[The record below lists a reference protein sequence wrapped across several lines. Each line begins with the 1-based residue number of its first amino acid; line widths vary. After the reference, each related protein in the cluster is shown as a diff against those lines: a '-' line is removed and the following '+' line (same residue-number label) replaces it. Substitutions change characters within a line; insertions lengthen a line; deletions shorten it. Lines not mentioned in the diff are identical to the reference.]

1 MAGEA
6 GGNVFRTIGGGLTSR
21 GATTSGLRWHPR
33 GLLRTFPP
41 MRTLRFALP
50 SLLGVAM
57 FLVPYRTADGVNI
70 GLGILTDWTEA
81 LLGDSLR
88 VIVVVIVCVS
98 AALSAF
104 AAVARPAWSRRPG
117 GLAAVL
123 SGSRTSVAVR
133 VVAAVVACMILFGA
147 GPAWITSGDSG
158 GVILNDLMTV
168 IVVVFV
174 FASFLLPLLTD
185 FGLMEFI
192 GTMARRV
199 FRPLFR
205 LPGRAAVDGA
215 ASWFGSSIVGLVIT
229 TEQYDRG
236 HYTEREAL
244 VIALNFSVVS
254 VAFAKVVADFA
265 GVGEHFLALY
275 GAVVVSGLA
284 AAVIMPRIPPLS
296 RKADR
301 FAATG
306 PAPAPRITPGR
317 GLLSHSLEMAMARA
331 AGAPGPRALARHGMR
346 TTCDIWF
353 GLLPL
358 VMVIGTFSLVVANH
372 TPVFTWL
379 SYPLV
384 PFAELLRLPEA
395 AAAAPALLVGFAD
408 QFLPVILGQGIES
421 EVTRFVVACASV
433 TQLVYMS
440 EVGAYL
446 LKSKLPI
453 SLLDLFVV
461 FLLRTVITV
470 PICAL
475 IGHLWF

>member
-1 MAGEA
+1 MK
-6 GGNVFRTIGGGLTSR
+6 
-21 GATTSGLRWHPR
+21 
-33 GLLRTFPP
+33 
-41 MRTLRFALP
+41 TLRFALP

-57 FLVPYRTADGVNI
+57 FLAPYPTADGFNI
-70 GLGILTDWTEA
+70 GLGILTDRAGA
-81 LLGDSLR
+81 LLGDRLPA
-88 VIVVVIVCVS
+88 ITVVIVCVS
-98 AALSAF
+98 ALVSLYAAL
-104 AAVARPAWSRRPG
+104 VRPAWSRAPT
-117 GLAAVL
+117 GLATLFAV
-123 SGSRTSVAVR
+123 SRASVAVR
-133 VVAAVVACMILFGA
+133 AVAAVLACMILFGT
-147 GPAWITSGDSG
+147 GPAWITSGDTG
-158 GVILNDLMTV
+158 GVILNDLMT
-168 IVVVFV
+168 IITIVFV
-174 FASFLLPLLTD
+174 FASFLLPFLTD

-244 VIALNFSVVS
+244 VIGLNFSIVS

-265 GVGEHFLALY
+265 GVGEHFLPLY
-275 GAVVVSGLA
+275 GAVAASGIA
-284 AAVIMPRIPPLS
+284 AAMVLPRLPPLS
-296 RKADR
+296 RKHDR
-301 FAATG
+301 YAPTPTAPDASAEANHVPASGQTRSDQDPTGDTRPDQSLLTHSLSLARERAAHAAG
-306 PAPAPRITPGR
+306 PA
-317 GLLSHSLEMAMARA
+317 
-331 AGAPGPRALARHGMR
+331 ALARHGVR
-346 TTCDIWF
+346 TTFDIWF

-358 VMVIGTFSLVVANH
+358 VMVIGTSSLVIANH
-372 TPVFTWL
+372 TPIFSWL

-408 QFLPVILGQGIES
+408 QFLPVILGQSIES
-421 EVTRFVVACASV
+421 ELTRFVIACAAV

-446 LKSKLPI
+446 LKSRLSV

-470 PICAL
+470 PVCAL
-475 IGHLWF
+475 IGHMIF

>member
-1 MAGEA
+1 
-6 GGNVFRTIGGGLTSR
+6 
-21 GATTSGLRWHPR
+21 
-33 GLLRTFPP
+33 
-41 MRTLRFALP
+41 MRTLRFVLP
-50 SLLGVAM
+50 SLLGVAI
-57 FLVPYRTADGVNI
+57 FLVPYPTAGGVNI
-70 GLGILTDWTEA
+70 GLGILTDWTRA
-81 LLGDSLR
+81 ALGDSLPTN
-88 VIVVVIVCVS
+88 VVILVCISALVS
-98 AALSAF
+98 AFVAL
-104 AAVARPAWSRRPG
+104 ARPAWSRTTDG
-117 GLAAVL
+117 IGAVFAA
-123 SGSRTSVAVR
+123 SRTSVVVR
-133 VVAAVVACMILFGA
+133 LAAAVVACMILFGA
-147 GPAWITSGDSG
+147 GPAWITSADTG
-158 GVILNDLMTV
+158 GVILNDLMTI

-229 TEQYDRG
+229 TQQYERG
-236 HYTEREAL
+236 YYTRREAL

-265 GVGEHFLALY
+265 GVGEHFPALY
-275 GAVVVSGLA
+275 GAVIASGVA

-296 RKADR
+296 RKAER
-301 FAATG
+301 YAADGPTSKPAIDPVG
-306 PAPAPRITPGR
+306 APVSRGPEGAGERAAPDPDEPAPPQS
-317 GLLSHSLEMAMARA
+317 GLLSQGLRLATERA
-331 AGAPGPRALARHGMR
+331 AGAPGPRALALRGVR
-346 TTCDIWF
+346 TTFDIWF

-384 PFAELLRLPEA
+384 PFAELLRLPDA

-408 QFLPVILGQGIES
+408 QFLPVILGQSIES
-421 EVTRFVVACASV
+421 EVTRFVIACASV

-446 LKSKLPI
+446 LKSKLPV

-461 FLLRTVITV
+461 FVLRTVITV
-470 PICAL
+470 PVCAL
-475 IGHLWF
+475 IGHLLF

>member
-1 MAGEA
+1 MK
-6 GGNVFRTIGGGLTSR
+6 
-21 GATTSGLRWHPR
+21 
-33 GLLRTFPP
+33 
-41 MRTLRFALP
+41 TLRFALP

-57 FLVPYRTADGVNI
+57 FLTPYPTADGFNI
-70 GLGILTDWTEA
+70 GLGILTDRA
-81 LLGDSLR
+81 GAMLGDRLPA
-88 VIVVVIVCVS
+88 ITVVIVCLSALVS
-98 AALSAF
+98 LYAAL
-104 AAVARPAWSRRPG
+104 VRPAWSRTPK
-117 GLAAVL
+117 GLAALFTV
-123 SGSRTSVAVR
+123 SRTAVAVR
-133 VVAAVVACMILFGA
+133 VVAAILACMILFGT
-147 GPAWITSGDSG
+147 GPAWITSGDTG
-158 GVILNDLMTV
+158 GVILNDLMT
-168 IVVVFV
+168 IITIVFV
-174 FASFLLPLLTD
+174 FASFLLPFLTD

-199 FRPLFR
+199 FRPLFH

-244 VIALNFSVVS
+244 VIGLNFSIVS

-265 GVGEHFLALY
+265 GVGEHFLPLY
-275 GAVVVSGLA
+275 GAVAVSGIA
-284 AAVIMPRIPPLS
+284 AAAILPRLPPLS
-296 RKADR
+296 RKKDR
-301 FAATG
+301 YAPTRTAPDAGAG
-306 PAPAPRITPGR
+306 PVAGR
-317 GLLSHSLEMAMARA
+317 TRPDQGLLAHSLSLARERA
-331 AGAPGPRALARHGMR
+331 AQAPGPAALARHGVR
-346 TTCDIWF
+346 TTFDIWF

-358 VMVIGTFSLVVANH
+358 VMVIGTSSLVIANH
-372 TPVFTWL
+372 TPIFSWL

-408 QFLPVILGQGIES
+408 QFLPVILGQSIES
-421 EVTRFVVACASV
+421 ELTRFVIACAAV

-446 LKSKLPI
+446 LKSRLQV

-470 PICAL
+470 PVCAV
-475 IGHLWF
+475 IGHMIF

>member
-1 MAGEA
+1 
-6 GGNVFRTIGGGLTSR
+6 
-21 GATTSGLRWHPR
+21 
-33 GLLRTFPP
+33 
-41 MRTLRFALP
+41 MRPLRFILP
-50 SLLGVAM
+50 SLLGVGL
-57 FLVPYRTADGVNI
+57 FLVPYPTAGGVNI
-70 GLGILTDWTEA
+70 GLGILTDWTRA
-81 LLGDSLR
+81 ALGDSLPTN
-88 VIVVVIVCVS
+88 VVRLVCIS
-98 AALSAF
+98 AAVSAF
-104 AAVARPAWSRRPG
+104 AVLARPSWSRRTDSVG
-117 GLAAVL
+117 AVFAASWTTV
-123 SGSRTSVAVR
+123 GVR
-133 VVAAVVACMILFGA
+133 LVAAAVACMVFFGA
-147 GPAWITSGDSG
+147 GPAWITSADTG
-158 GVILNDLMTV
+158 GVILNDLMTI

-192 GTMARRV
+192 GTIARRV

-229 TEQYDRG
+229 TQQYERG
-236 HYTEREAL
+236 HYTQREAL

-265 GVGEHFLALY
+265 GVGEHFPTLY
-275 GAVVVSGLA
+275 GAVIASGVA

-296 RKADR
+296 RKGDR
-301 FAATG
+301 FASTGSTTEPAPVPGRTPLSHGPNRAGESAASTSGG
-306 PAPAPRITPGR
+306 PARPRPGLLPR
-317 GLLSHSLEMAMARA
+317 GLALATERA
-331 AGAPGPRALARHGMR
+331 AQAPGLRALARQGVR

-358 VMVIGTFSLVVANH
+358 VMVIGTFSLAVANH

-384 PFAELLRLPEA
+384 PFAELLRLPDA

-408 QFLPVILGQGIES
+408 QFLPVILGQSIES
-421 EVTRFVVACASV
+421 EVTRFVIACASV

-446 LKSKLPI
+446 LKSKLPV

-461 FLLRTVITV
+461 FVLRTVITV
-470 PICAL
+470 PVCAL
-475 IGHLWF
+475 IAHLFI

>member
-1 MAGEA
+1 
-6 GGNVFRTIGGGLTSR
+6 
-21 GATTSGLRWHPR
+21 
-33 GLLRTFPP
+33 
-41 MRTLRFALP
+41 MRILRFVIP
-50 SLLGVAM
+50 SLIGVAI
-57 FLVPYRTADGVNI
+57 FLVPYPTADGVNI
-70 GLGILTDWTEA
+70 GLGILTDWAKA
-81 LLGDSLR
+81 LMGDSLR
-88 VIVVVIVCVS
+88 VNVVRIVCISAAVS
-98 AALSAF
+98 ALATL
-104 AAVARPAWSRRPG
+104 ARPAWSRRPNG
-117 GLAAVL
+117 IGAVFATSPTSLAIRVL
-123 SGSRTSVAVR
+123 G
-133 VVAAVVACMILFGA
+133 AAVACMILFET
-147 GPAWITSGDSG
+147 GPGWITSADTG

-168 IVVVFV
+168 IAIVFV
-174 FASFLLPLLTD
+174 FASFMLPFLTD

-205 LPGRAAVDGA
+205 LPGRAAVDAA

-229 TEQYDRG
+229 TQQYDRG

-265 GVGEHFLALY
+265 GVGEHFVALY
-275 GAVVVSGLA
+275 GAVIASGVA
-284 AAVIMPRIPPLS
+284 AAIIMPRIPPLS
-296 RKADR
+296 RKANR
-301 FAATG
+301 HSVTG
-306 PAPAPRITPGR
+306 PKQPDPAPDR
-317 GLLSHSLEMAMARA
+317 GLLSHGLALATQRA
-331 AGAPGPRALARHGMR
+331 ADAPGPLALARNGLR
-346 TTCDIWF
+346 TTFDVWF

-358 VMVIGTFSLVVANH
+358 VMVIGTFALAVANH

-384 PFAELLRLPEA
+384 PFAQLLQLPDA

-408 QFLPVILGQGIES
+408 QFLPVILAQSIES
-421 EVTRFVVACASV
+421 EVTRFVIACASV

-446 LKSKLPI
+446 LKSKLPV

-470 PICAL
+470 PVCAL
-475 IGHLWF
+475 IAHLLM